1 MPGRRKAKFTDAS
14 AMLPRK
20 ACSAELRK
28 FVVRLCTIRR
38 ASRVSRTDKIRAF
51 CSKIGNRL
59 QLGGRLY
66 TRFPGPKLPS
76 LIIRHANVQSR
87 DIKGKYYN
95 LRITFRSLPILDSYP
110 RTIEPS
116 LSITSLAT
124 GRADCRWRN
133 VHDPGRND

>member
-38 ASRVSRTDKIRAF
+38 ASRVSRTYKIRAF

-87 DIKGKYYN
+87 VPAQPVDATQALN
-95 LRITFRSLPILDSYP
+95 LSAGVSNCKV
-110 RTIEPS
+110 S
-116 LSITSLAT
+116 
-124 GRADCRWRN
+124 
-133 VHDPGRND
+133 